1 MRHQTTLVFKN
12 FGVSPKSAADF
23 AFLLHGFHY
32 LSDSGTM
39 AIILPHG
46 VLFRGGAEAT
56 IRKKLIHDDNIDCII
71 GLPSNLFFSTGIPV
85 CIIVL
90 KKCRKSDDVLFI
102 NAAECYEKGK
112 KQNVLE
118 EEHIDKIIETYR
130 TRNEEE
136 RFSRRVSLKEIKD
149 NDYNL
154 NITRYVSLAKEE
166 DPIDLKAN
174 HALLT
179 DIEEKIRES
188 KEKLN
193 AYLKELGL
201 EIL

>member
-1 MRHQTTLVFKN
+1 M
-12 FGVSPKSAADF
+12 
-23 AFLLHGFHY
+23 
-32 LSDSGTM
+32 
-39 AIILPHG
+39 
-46 VLFRGGAEAT
+46 
-56 IRKKLIHDDNIDCII
+56 
-71 GLPSNLFFSTGIPV
+71 
-85 CIIVL
+85 
-90 KKCRKSDDVLFI
+90 
-102 NAAECYEKGK
+102 
-112 KQNVLE
+112 LE

-130 TRNEEE
+130 TRSEEE
-136 RFSRRVSLKEIKD
+136 RFSRRVSLQEIRD

-166 DPIDLKAN
+166 AAIDLKAN

-201 EIL
+201 ETL

>member
-1 MRHQTTLVFKN
+1 
-12 FGVSPKSAADF
+12 
-23 AFLLHGFHY
+23 
-32 LSDSGTM
+32 M

-46 VLFRGGAEAT
+46 VLFRGGAEAV
-56 IRKKLIHDDNIDCII
+56 IRQKLIHDDNIDCII

-102 NAAECYEKGK
+102 NAAELFEKGK

-118 EEHIDKIIETYR
+118 DKHIDKIVETYR
-130 TRNEEE
+130 TRSEEE
-136 RFSRRVSLKEIKD
+136 RFSRRVNLKEIKE
-149 NDYNL
+149 NEFNL
-154 NITRYVSLAKEE
+154 NITRYVSLAQEE
-166 DPIDLKAN
+166 VQIDLAEN

-179 DIEEKIRES
+179 SIDEKIAKS

-193 AYLKELGL
+193 VFLKELGL
-201 EIL
+201 ETI